1 MVSPSCIEDT
11 LIIEIADG
19 WSAGAVAGRLLSELG
34 ARVVKLEPPDGDRL
48 RHIGPSASG
57 ESSTS
62 FRTLNTNKES
72 IALDIAADAGR
83 RTLDALLAKC
93 DVLLTDQTTIT
104 DRVPGLDLNALTGR
118 HPHLVHCHF
127 SPFGLTGPLAGR
139 AGGDLVAQ
147 AMGGIIATTGHP
159 GELPHKAGPPL
170 SVHNAALMGGTS
182 ILAALYHRTDT
193 GDGALIDMSLY
204 DGMVSLL
211 YTFMPGYFISGKAP
225 GPQGN
230 QHPMAAPWDN
240 YPTKDGWVIICMAD
254 DRQWRNFLN
263 LIGKSELAD
272 DPRYMTNDERVT
284 DEIRPQVN
292 QLVIDFLAD
301 KTTDEALEILT
312 EGQVPAGP
320 IYNLLELMED
330 EQFQSREMVQILL
343 DENGEPYR
351 TPGSIFKM
359 SETPGRIYRRAP
371 SLDEHSEIA
380 S

>member
-1 MVSPSCIEDT
+1 MASPFCIEDT
-11 LIIEIADG
+11 LVLEIADG

-34 ARVVKLEPPDGDRL
+34 ARVVKLEPPEGDRL
-48 RHIGPSASG
+48 RHIGPG
-57 ESSTS
+57 TDGGSSTS
-62 FRTLNTNKES
+62 FRNLNTNKES
-72 IALDIAADAGR
+72 IALDIGANTGHQ
-83 RTLDALLAKC
+83 TLDALLAKC
-93 DVLLTDQTTIT
+93 DILLTDQTTIK
-104 DRVPGLDLNALTGR
+104 DRAAGLDPNALADR
-118 HPHLVHCHF
+118 HPHLVQCHF

-139 AGGDLVAQ
+139 AGGDFVAQ

-170 SVHNAALMGGTS
+170 AVHNAALVGGAS
-182 ILAALYHRTDT
+182 ILAALYQRADT
-193 GDGALIDMSLY
+193 SNGALIDMSLY

-254 DRQWRNFLN
+254 DRQWRNFLD

-284 DEIRPQVN
+284 DEIRPEVN

-301 KTTDEALEILT
+301 KTTEEALKVLT

-320 IYNLLELMED
+320 IYDLLELMED
-330 EQFQSREMVQILL
+330 KQFQSREMVQTLL
-343 DENGEPYR
+343 DENGTPYR

-359 SETPGRIYRRAP
+359 SETPGQIYRRAP

>member
-1 MVSPSCIEDT
+1 LASPSCIEDT
-11 LIIEIADG
+11 LVIEIADG
-19 WSAGAVAGRLLSELG
+19 WSAGSVAGRLLSELG
-34 ARVVKLEPPDGDRL
+34 ARVVKLESPSGDRL
-48 RHIGPSASG
+48 RHIGPGANG
-57 ESSTS
+57 ESSAS

-72 IALDIAADAGR
+72 IALDIGADVGQQ
-83 RTLDALLAKC
+83 TLDALLAKC
-93 DVLLTDQTTIT
+93 DVLITDQTTIT
-104 DRVPGLDLNALTGR
+104 DRAPGLDPNAVTGR

-170 SVHNAALMGGTS
+170 AVHNAALMGGAS
-182 ILAALYHRTDT
+182 ILAALYQRADT

-284 DEIRPQVN
+284 DEIRPEVN

-301 KTTDEALEILT
+301 KTTDQALKVLT

-320 IYNLLELMED
+320 IYDLLELMED
-330 EQFQSREMVQILL
+330 EQFQSRGMLQTLL
-343 DENGEPYR
+343 DENGDPYR

-359 SETPGRIYRRAP
+359 SETPGQIYRRAP
-371 SLDEHSEIA
+371 ALGEHLEIA
-380 S
+380 P